1 MPVLSL
7 GTDQTGNA
15 DTALQTIANQTLA
28 AATPVAPGAVTTK
41 QQQQLNALAKEGTSA
56 LVQYY
61 TGLGLHAA
69 SFNPGVLVNSGIL
82 ATQAQWSEMDTAN
95 ALSALNLS
103 SQDYNQY
110 MLDQLKSQE
119 QTQKD
124 LMIAA
129 SIAATIFTGGAA
141 APFIGVAAD
150 LSGSVGA
157 AAGAGASST
166 EAPGLVGGTAADQG
180 VANSFGDVQL

>member
-129 SIAATIFTGGAA
+129 SIAATIFTG
-141 APFIGVAAD
+141 PFIGVAAD